1 MIKLAKYISY
11 VLYAII
17 AVTVVFL
24 IMFYVGGEV
33 PGETYDT
40 PVYTDAFL
48 NWAKFLA
55 IAAAVLTI
63 LFEVYHVVTNP
74 KNAVRSLISIAV
86 LAIIAF
92 VSYGLADG
100 TPMNLGPYEGSDNV
114 PAMLKMAGM
123 FIYSTYILIG
133 GVIIA
138 IIVAEVSKMVK

>member
-1 MIKLAKYISY
+1 MSKLAKIISF
-11 VLYAII
+11 VLYALI
-17 AVTVVFL
+17 AITVVFL
-24 IMFYVGGEV
+24 IMFYTGGDV
-33 PGETYDT
+33 PGETYVT

-55 IAAAVLTI
+55 VAAAVLTI

-100 TPMNLGPYEGSDNV
+100 TPMNLGAYEGSDNV
-114 PAMLKMAGM
+114 PSMLKMAGM
-123 FIYSTYILIG
+123 FIYGTYILIG
-133 GVIIA
+133 GVLVA
-138 IIVAEVSKMVK
+138 IVVAEVSKLVK